1 MCCTSD
7 GLEQQTIF
15 HGGASRVSSIEFYN
29 EIKAMEKTIK
39 AENKP
44 NKIQNKNHLQ
54 DNINNDVLKKLEE
67 IRRSK

>member
-1 MCCTSD
+1 MREDVEICWKRC
-7 GLEQQTIF
+7 
-15 HGGASRVSSIEFYN
+15 YN